1 MTRPRFAYFRGRTVP
16 YEDARL
22 GLLTHTLNY
31 GTGAFA
37 GLRGYWNDD
46 EQQLFVFRPKDHV
59 RRLLDSA
66 RLLRMDIKESPDDLV
81 RAIVSLLAAEELE
94 TNCYVRGL
102 VFYGDEAIG
111 VRLHGLTPE
120 VAFVALPFG
129 LYIEKD
135 EGAHL
140 MTASWRR
147 VDDNAI
153 PPRGKIIGAY
163 VNSALVKSDAELA
176 GFDEALVLN
185 TQGQVSEGSGE
196 NVFVVRGGR
205 VVTPPITGSILEGIT
220 RRSVMTL
227 LRDELGVPVD
237 ERPIDRSELYL
248 ADELFLTGTAAQ
260 ITAATAIDHRPIGDG
275 KLGPITAKLRQ
286 LFLDVVSGRV
296 AKYREWCQPVYPVRR
311 EPAGAGRARERV
323 TA

>member
-37 GLRGYWNDD
+37 GLRGYWNED
-46 EQQLFVFRPKDHV
+46 EKQLFVFRPRDHV
-59 RRLLDSA
+59 KRLLDSA
-66 RLLRMDIKESPDDLV
+66 RLLRMNLPDSAEDLV
-81 RAIVSLLAAEELE
+81 RAIASLLAAEELR

-120 VAFVALPFG
+120 VAFVAVPFG
-129 LYIEKD
+129 LYIEKA

-140 MTASWRR
+140 MTSAWRR
-147 VDDNAI
+147 VDDNTI
-153 PPRGKIIGAY
+153 PPRGKIIGSY
-163 VNSALVKSDAELA
+163 VNSALIKSDAELA

-185 TQGQVSEGSGE
+185 SQGQVSEGSGE
-196 NVFVVRGGR
+196 NVFVARGGR
-205 VVTPPITGSILEGIT
+205 VVTPPVTSSILEGIT
-220 RRSVMTL
+220 RRTVMAL
-227 LRDELGVPVD
+227 LGDELGVAVD
-237 ERPIDRSELYL
+237 ERPIDRTELYL

-260 ITAATAIDHRPIGDG
+260 ITAATAIDHRPIGNG
-275 KLGPITAKLRQ
+275 QMGPITTALRR

-296 AKYREWCQPVYPVRR
+296 AKYRDWCLPVYAAT
-311 EPAGAGRARERV
+311 PAPADAARTRERV
-323 TA
+323 LA